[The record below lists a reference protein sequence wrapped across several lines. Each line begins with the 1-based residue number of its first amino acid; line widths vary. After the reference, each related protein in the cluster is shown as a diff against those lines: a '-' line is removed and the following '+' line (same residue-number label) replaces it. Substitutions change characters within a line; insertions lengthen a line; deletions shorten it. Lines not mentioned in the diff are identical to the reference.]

1 LLIIN
6 PNLSDHLNILVR
18 RNVIFASFYKMNSTN
33 SNGEKT
39 DKVQLIIEASQ
50 KRFGLFGI
58 EKTSMREIADDLN
71 LSKASLYYYFPDK
84 ESLYK
89 AVVEKEQAEFLSN
102 ITDRIFNFHEPEQL
116 LLEYANARL
125 SYFRT
130 LLNLS
135 RIRLEAFSDLKPTF
149 RETIAVFKE
158 KEKEIIK
165 MIFEKGIESGIF
177 FISDTD
183 QMATLFLDL
192 LRGLRVTVVNEKNTL
207 IIEQQEYDILL
218 EKTIAFTRIFI
229 KGLKFQ

>member
-1 LLIIN
+1 
-6 PNLSDHLNILVR
+6 
-18 RNVIFASFYKMNSTN
+18 MNSTN
-33 SNGEKT
+33 SSGEKT

-102 ITDRIFNFHEPEQL
+102 ITNRIFNFHEPEQL
-116 LLEYANARL
+116 LLEYSNARL
-125 SYFRT
+125 SYFRS

-149 RETIAVFKE
+149 RDTIALFKE

-165 MIFEKGIESGIF
+165 MIFDKGIESGIF
-177 FISDTD
+177 FITDTD
-183 QMATLFLDL
+183 QTASLYLDL
-192 LRGLRVTVVNEKNTL
+192 LRGLRVAVVNEKKTL
-207 IIEQQEYDILL
+207 IIEQEEYELL
-218 EKTIAFTRIFI
+218 LGKTIAFTKIFI
-229 KGLKFQ
+229 KGLKYR